1 MRSGDHILQI
11 GEVNVGGMGSEQ
23 VAQVLRKVGQH
34 VKLVIARLVT
44 DDSNIDASSTAE
56 VINKCNLANLS
67 KLFSPFTLKNGRR
80 GISSYSFH
88 LFSSRKVI
96 RREIIIQ

>member
-44 DDSNIDASSTAE
+44 DESNIDASSTVE
-56 VINKCNLANLS
+56 VRIITIA
-67 KLFSPFTLKNGRR
+67 
-80 GISSYSFH
+80 
-88 LFSSRKVI
+88 VI
-96 RREIIIQ
+96 QIDKW